1 MNQISGHYFS
11 CIIEACK
18 ALGVL
23 EDDIYA
29 KLDVPRSSLKD
40 PVRRLEGDY
49 LIDLYNQASDQL
61 SEPNIGLK
69 IGQRFNIS
77 WLNQTGKLLPV
88 CATLAESGSMLARY
102 HRLTQTF
109 GTSQIEM
116 NGSSAILKWQRNYND
131 SERHKHVIVAI
142 FTGIV
147 QATKWLLL
155 NEGTPIEYVQFR
167 HAARGDEN
175 IYEDILGCPVYF
187 ERDIDAIGIH
197 SNYLMVPLVTAN
209 AEMKVE
215 ILRKLDRLMF
225 RLNDEASVIA
235 SVEASIRE
243 QLHDGAPMFSI
254 AAKHLNMNE
263 RVLRETLK
271 KQSTSFRKLVKSV
284 RLQICEIEMR
294 KNTQISLIAHKLGFH
309 DQSAFNHAFHKWYGK
324 SPKDYQS
331 LIHSAALGAK

>member
-1 MNQISGHYFS
+1 MNQISGHYLS
-11 CIIEACK
+11 CIMETCM
-18 ALGVL
+18 ALGVSADLICAKIDVL
-23 EDDIYA
+23 E
-29 KLDVPRSSLKD
+29 SSLKD
-40 PVRRLEGDY
+40 PVRRLDGDY
-49 LIDLYNQASDQL
+49 LVDLYDLASAQL

-109 GTSQIEM
+109 GTSYIEM
-116 NGSSAILKWQRNYND
+116 NGPSAFLKWQSNYND
-131 SERHKHVIVAI
+131 VEKHKHVIVAI
-142 FTGIV
+142 FTGII

-155 NEGTPIEYVQFR
+155 NEGAPIDYVQLR
-167 HAARGDEN
+167 HAESGN
-175 IYEDILGCPVYF
+175 KTIYEDILGCPVYF
-187 ERDIDAIGIH
+187 ERDVDAISIKG
-197 SNYLMVPLVTAN
+197 SYLMLSLVTAN
-209 AEMKVE
+209 AEMKIEMV
-215 ILRKLDRLMF
+215 RKLDRLMF

-243 QLHDGAPMFSI
+243 QLHNGAPMFSM
-254 AAKHLNMNE
+254 AAKHLNMKD
-263 RVLRETLK
+263 RVLRETLR
-271 KQSTSFRKLVKSV
+271 KQSTSFRKIVKDV
-284 RLQICEIEMR
+284 RLHICEIEMR